1 MVDGFIKM
9 TDATDTDEDI
19 AEPTAPAQPVIPV
32 LVSQPDDQVLGHSTN
47 FVNELKRS
55 DFKLGLTINGKN
67 NHISNLTISLYVCR

>member
-1 MVDGFIKM
+1 M

-47 FVNELKRS
+47 FVNELKLS
-55 DFKLGLTINGKN
+55 DFKLVLTKNGKN
-67 NHISNLTISLYVCR
+67 NIIKLIYIVCMSVGIPS